1 VNSGVARGYAR
12 YALAYPAI
20 PANTSIYTYFFKKS
34 IQMCCCCTTETELC
48 YLVVVVS
55 AYTKVYCQFYY
66 YHGFDKM
73 DLLN

>member
-1 VNSGVARGYAR
+1 M
-12 YALAYPAI
+12 
-20 PANTSIYTYFFKKS
+20 
-34 IQMCCCCTTETELC
+34 QMCCCCTTETELC

-55 AYTKVYCQFYY
+55 ANTKVYCQFYY